1 MNLILSNAGLID
13 ESSYSGI
20 SFHSDQSVYEVIRVI
35 DGIPLFLEDHFDRL
49 LRSMQIQG
57 LTFQMAFPDF
67 KQNIA
72 ELVRLN
78 QKMAGNIK
86 FVYSVVEGNI
96 HWAFS
101 FIPHSYPTSDDYQV
115 GVETGLLFAERKNPN
130 AKVIQT
136 GIRDEANQMISDRKL
151 YEVLL
156 VDSDGLITEGSR
168 SNVFFVKNDIFY
180 TAPASMILE
189 GITWKK
195 VLVCLNELGFSI
207 AEEAVH
213 VNEISQFDAA
223 FMTGTS
229 PKILPI
235 RLIGSQVFDV
245 RNDAVVKLV
254 ERYNRMIQDYIRNE
268 TNRLKDS

>member
-1 MNLILSNAGLID
+1 MNLILSNVGLIN

-35 DGIPLFLEDHFDRL
+35 DGVPLFLEDHFERL
-49 LRSMQIQG
+49 KKSMKIQG
-57 LTFQMAFPDF
+57 LMFQMAFPDF

-72 ELVRLN
+72 ELVRVN
-78 QKMAGNIK
+78 QKMEGNIK
-86 FVYSVVEGNI
+86 FIYAVAEGNV

-101 FIPHSYPTSDDYQV
+101 FIPHSYPNPEDYQL
-115 GVETGLLFAERKNPN
+115 GVVTNLLFAERQNPN
-130 AKVIQT
+130 AKVIQA
-136 GIRDEANQMISDRKL
+136 GIRNEANQMILDRKL
-151 YEVLL
+151 FEVLL
-156 VDSDGLITEGSR
+156 VDSNDIITEGSR
-168 SNVFFVKNDIFY
+168 SNVFFVKNDVFY

-195 VLVCLNELGFSI
+195 VLVCLDELVFSI
-207 AEEAVH
+207 VEEAVSIH
-213 VNEISQFDAA
+213 EISQFDAA

-245 RNDAVVKLV
+245 RNNAVVRLMESYDK
-254 ERYNRMIQDYIRNE
+254 MIQNYIRDEKNG
-268 TNRLKDS
+268 LKDS

>member
-1 MNLILSNAGLID
+1 MNLILSNAGLLQ
-13 ESSYSGI
+13 ESSISEI

-35 DGIPLFLEDHFDRL
+35 DEIPLFLEDHFDRL

-57 LTFQMAFPDF
+57 LIFQMAFPDF
-67 KQNIA
+67 KRNIA
-72 ELVRLN
+72 ELVRVN
-78 QKMAGNIK
+78 QKVSGNVK
-86 FVYSVVEGNI
+86 FVYSVADGNI

-101 FIPHSYPTSDDYQV
+101 FIPHSYPTPDNYV
-115 GVETGLLFAERKNPN
+115 LGVVTDLLFAERQNPN

-136 GIRDEANQMISDRKL
+136 GIRDEANQMISDWKL

-156 VDSDGLITEGSR
+156 VDSSGLITEGSR
-168 SNVFFVKNDIFY
+168 SNVFFVKNDAFY

-195 VLVCLNELGFSI
+195 VLVCLNELGFPVVEKPVS
-207 AEEAVH
+207 VD
-213 VNEISQFDAA
+213 EINQFEAA
-223 FMTGTS
+223 FITGTS

-245 RNDAVVKLV
+245 RNKAVAELM
-254 ERYNRMIQDYIRNE
+254 ENYNRMIQDYIWDKGKR
-268 TNRLKDS
+268 

>member
-49 LRSMQIQG
+49 LRSIQIQG

-72 ELVRLN
+72 ELVILN

-86 FVYSVVEGNI
+86 FVYSVAEGNI

-101 FIPHSYPTSDDYQV
+101 FIPHSYPTPEEYQS
-115 GVETGLLFAERKNPN
+115 GVVTDLFFAERQNPN

-213 VNEISQFDAA
+213 VDEISQFEAA

-235 RLIGSQVFDV
+235 RLIGSHVFDV
-245 RNDAVVKLV
+245 RNNAVIKLM
-254 ERYNRMIQDYIRNE
+254 ECYNRMIQDYIRNE
-268 TNRLKDS
+268 TNGLKDS

>member
-1 MNLILSNAGLID
+1 MNLILSNVGLMQ
-13 ESSYSGI
+13 ESSFSGI

-35 DGIPLFLEDHFDRL
+35 EGIPLFLEDHFDRL

-57 LTFQMAFPDF
+57 IMFQMAFPDF

-72 ELVRLN
+72 ELVRVN
-78 QKMAGNIK
+78 QKMEGNIK
-86 FVYSVVEGNI
+86 FVYSVAERNI

-101 FIPHSYPTSDDYQV
+101 FLPHSYPTPEDYLS
-115 GVETGLLFAERKNPN
+115 GVVTDLLFAERQNPN

-136 GIRDEANQMISDRKL
+136 GIRNEANQMILDRKL

-168 SNVFFVKNDIFY
+168 SNVFFVKNDVFY

-195 VLVCLNELGFSI
+195 VLVCLNELDFSI
-207 AEEAVH
+207 VKEAVSIH
-213 VNEISQFDAA
+213 EISQFDAA

-245 RNDAVVKLV
+245 RNNAVVRLMESYDK
-254 ERYNRMIQDYIRNE
+254 MILDYIWDEENIS
-268 TNRLKDS
+268 NR